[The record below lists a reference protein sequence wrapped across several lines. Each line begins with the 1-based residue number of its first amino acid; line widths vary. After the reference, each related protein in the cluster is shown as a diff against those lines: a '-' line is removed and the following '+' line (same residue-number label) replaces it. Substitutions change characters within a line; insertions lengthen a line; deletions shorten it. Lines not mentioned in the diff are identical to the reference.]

1 MTDQASVVPTADE
14 VEHQLM
20 AAAAEADAAPH
31 DKLPPGEWIRK
42 NLFNNALNTVITL
55 LMLPIALY
63 LLYRTFRYVFITGQW
78 EPVRANLELFMIG
91 TFSREER
98 WRVVAQLLLMAL
110 SGGLVAGLLTAG
122 ARDRAE
128 ESGEPVAS
136 TGWRTYFSSYWSI
149 GLLVVVTL
157 IAFVRTPGP
166 YLIAVGAVALAAAG
180 WFVTSRFG
188 RSIQPYGWTL
198 AALVGVASFQV
209 LSGTGGYAW
218 FFVTLALYP
227 ALSAAVRLIPPGML
241 MGVAGLGAV
250 VGLANL
256 AIRPG
261 LLAAIFLLVGLYGAF
276 AAYRGDRLDGARIG
290 LVMIVGFVAYYVLQ
304 AIGFEGIDWSAW
316 SGFHI
321 NLIVAG
327 AAIVLAFPL
336 GIMLAL
342 GRRSKLPAIRLM
354 SVVYIEFFRGAPLIT
369 FLLAGQFFLG
379 FFLNTDEVP
388 SSITRAIAAITL
400 FSGAYVAEIIRGGL
414 QAVPAGQTEAG
425 QALGMSAPSIMRLLV
440 LPQALRAVIPAMVG
454 QFISLFKDTTL
465 LFIIGIT
472 EFLGVR
478 ALIHGQ
484 ADFRSLGI
492 AETMAYV
499 AFVFWAFAFAMS
511 RESQR
516 LERRLAVGDR

>member
-1 MTDQASVVPTADE
+1 MTDQAPVIPTADGIPS
-14 VEHQLM
+14 QLI
-20 AAAAEADAAPH
+20 AAADHTSAPSQ
-31 DKLPPGEWIRK
+31 KLPPGKWIKK
-42 NLFNNALNTVITL
+42 NLFNNTTNTIITVVL
-55 LMLPIALY
+55 LPLALY
-63 LLYRTFRYVFITGQW
+63 LFYRTVRYVFITGRW

-91 TFSREER
+91 TFPREER
-98 WRVVAQLLLMAL
+98 WRVVAQLLLMSL
-110 SGGLVAGLLTAG
+110 SGGLVAGLLRSQ

-128 ESGEPVAS
+128 ESGEPRTETS
-136 TGWRTYFSSYWSI
+136 WRTYLSSYWSL
-149 GLLVVVTL
+149 GLLIISTL
-157 IAFVRTPGP
+157 LAFTRTPAP
-166 YLIAVGAVALAAAG
+166 ALITVGAIALAGAG
-180 WFVTSRFG
+180 WSITSRFG
-188 RSIQPYGWTL
+188 RAVQPYGWSL

-227 ALSAAVRLIPPGML
+227 ALSALVRLIPAGLL
-241 MGVAGLGAV
+241 MGMAGAGAV
-250 VGLANL
+250 VGVANMAL
-256 AIRPG
+256 RPG
-261 LLAAIFLLVGLYGAF
+261 LLAAVFLLVGAYGAF
-276 AAYRGDRLDGARIG
+276 SAYRGDRLDGARIG
-290 LVMIVGFVAYYVLQ
+290 LVITIGFIAFYVLQ
-304 AIGFEGIDWSAW
+304 AIGFEGIDWSSW

-321 NLIVAG
+321 NLVVAG

-336 GIMLAL
+336 GILLAL
-342 GRRSKLPAIRLM
+342 GRRSTLPAIRYM
-354 SVVYIEFFRGAPLIT
+354 SVIYIEFFRGAPLIT

-379 FFLNTDEVP
+379 FFLNTAEVP

-414 QAVPAGQTEAG
+414 QAVPGGQTEAG

-440 LPQALRAVIPAMVG
+440 LPQALRAVIPSMVG

-465 LFIIGIT
+465 LFIISIT

-492 AETMAYV
+492 AETMAFV

-516 LERRLAVGDR
+516 LERRLAVGQS

>member
-1 MTDQASVVPTADE
+1 MSDQAIIPTAE
-14 VEHQLM
+14 EIEHQLVL
-20 AAAAEADAAPH
+20 AAAEADVAPH
-31 DKLPPGEWIRK
+31 EKLPPGEWIKK
-42 NLFNNALNTVITL
+42 NLFNNTLNTIITL
-55 LMLPIALY
+55 VMLPIALY
-63 LLYRTFRYVFITGQW
+63 LLYRTVRYVFITGQW

-91 TFSREER
+91 TFDRDER
-98 WRVVAQLLLMAL
+98 WRVVSQLLLMSL
-110 SGGLVAGLLTAG
+110 SGGLVAGLLKAQ
-122 ARDRAE
+122 ARDRAV
-128 ESGEPVAS
+128 ESGESIVATS
-136 TGWRTYFSSYWSI
+136 WQTYLSSYWSI
-149 GLLVVVTL
+149 GLLIVASLAAFTRTVTPTL
-157 IAFVRTPGP
+157 IA
-166 YLIAVGAVALAAAG
+166 IGAIALAAVG

-188 RSIQPYGWTL
+188 RSIQPFGWSL

-227 ALSAAVRLIPPGML
+227 ALSALVRLIPPGML
-241 MGVAGLGAV
+241 MGVAGLGV
-250 VGLANL
+250 LVGIANL
-256 AIRPG
+256 ALRPG
-261 LLAAIFLLVGLYGAF
+261 ALAAIFLLIGLWGAF
-276 AAYRGDRLDGARIG
+276 AAYRGDRVDGARIG
-290 LVMIVGFVAYYVLQ
+290 LVMTAGLVAYYVLQ

-336 GIMLAL
+336 GILLAL

-354 SVVYIEFFRGAPLIT
+354 SVAYIEFFRGAPLIT

-414 QAVPAGQTEAG
+414 QAVPGGQTEAG

-516 LERRLAVGDR
+516 LERRLAIGDH

>member
-1 MTDQASVVPTADE
+1 MSDHASTIQTAE
-14 VEHQLM
+14 EIEHQLM
-20 AAAAEADAAPH
+20 VAAAEADAFH
-31 DKLPPGEWIRK
+31 GQKLPPGEWIKK
-42 NLFNNALNTVITL
+42 NLFNNTLNTIITL
-55 LMLPIALY
+55 VFAPLALY
-63 LLYRTFRYVFITGQW
+63 LLYRTVRYVLVTGQW

-91 TFSREER
+91 TFDREER
-98 WRVVAQLLLMAL
+98 WRVVAQLVLMAL
-110 SGGLVAGLLTAG
+110 SGGLVAGLLKAQ
-122 ARDRAE
+122 ARDRAA
-128 ESGEPVAS
+128 ESGEPVTATS
-136 TGWRTYFSSYWSI
+136 WQTYLSSYWSI
-149 GLLVVVTL
+149 GLLVVATL
-157 IAFVRTPGP
+157 AAFTRTISPA
-166 YLIAVGAVALAAAG
+166 LITIGAIALAAVG
-180 WFVTSRFG
+180 WLATSRFG
-188 RSIQPYGWTL
+188 KSIQPYGWSL

-227 ALSAAVRLIPPGML
+227 ALSAVVRLVPPGML
-241 MGVAGLGAV
+241 MGVGGLGALVGV
-250 VGLANL
+250 VNM

-261 LLAAIFLLVGLYGAF
+261 LLAGIFLVLGLY
-276 AAYRGDRLDGARIG
+276 AAYSVYRGDRLDGARLG
-290 LVMIVGFVAYYVLQ
+290 LVMFAGFVAYYVLQ

-327 AAIVLAFPL
+327 AAIILAFPL
-336 GIMLAL
+336 GILLAL
-342 GRRSKLPAIRLM
+342 GRRSTLPAIRLM
-354 SVVYIEFFRGAPLIT
+354 SVAYIEFFRGAPLIT

-414 QAVPAGQTEAG
+414 QAVPSGQTEAG

-484 ADFRSLGI
+484 ANFRSLGI

>member
-1 MTDQASVVPTADE
+1 MSDHASMIQTAE
-14 VEHQLM
+14 EIEHQLVV
-20 AAAAEADAAPH
+20 AAAEADAMH
-31 DKLPPGEWIRK
+31 GEKLPPGEWIKK
-42 NLFNNALNTVITL
+42 NLFNNTLNTIITL
-55 LMLPIALY
+55 VFAPLALY
-63 LLYRTFRYVFITGQW
+63 LLYRTVRYVFITGQW
-78 EPVRANLELFMIG
+78 APVRANLELFMIG
-91 TFSREER
+91 TFPRDER

-110 SGGLVAGLLTAG
+110 SGGLVAGLLKAQ
-122 ARDRAE
+122 ARYRAE
-128 ESGEPVAS
+128 ESGEPMVVTS
-136 TGWRTYFSSYWSI
+136 WQTYVSSYWSI
-149 GLLVVVTL
+149 GLLVVATL
-157 IAFVRTPGP
+157 IAFTRTVTPT
-166 YLIAVGAVALAAAG
+166 LVMLGAIALAAVG
-180 WFVTSRFG
+180 WLITSRFG
-188 RSIQPYGWTL
+188 RSIQPFGWTL
-198 AALVGVASFQV
+198 AALVGVASFQI

-227 ALSAAVRLIPPGML
+227 ALSALVRLIPAAAL
-241 MGVAGLGAV
+241 MAVAGAGALVGAV
-250 VGLANL
+250 NM

-261 LLAAIFLLVGLYGAF
+261 LLAGAFLIVALYGAL

-290 LVMIVGFVAYYVLQ
+290 LVMIAGFVAYYVMQ
-304 AIGFEGIDWSAW
+304 AIGFEGIDWSIW

-327 AAIVLAFPL
+327 AAIILAFPL
-336 GIMLAL
+336 GILLAL
-342 GRRSKLPAIRLM
+342 GRRSKLPAIRYM

-400 FSGAYVAEIIRGGL
+400 FSGAYVAEIVRGGL
-414 QAVPAGQTEAG
+414 QAVPSGQTEAG

-440 LPQALRAVIPAMVG
+440 LPQALRAVIPSMVG